1 MAIVRR
7 APSLLM
13 PAAVAGLLGDLAC
26 NQLLGL
32 DDWHARAGDAGATP
46 GEGGGGRACT
56 SNAHC
61 IDPKSGNAAF
71 CVTGNCVNLDLEHCL
86 PQVLPTSIDVG
97 NDDVA
102 LIAAFIPLKGSSP
115 LAAPNAL
122 AFNLALEE
130 LAKAD
135 GIPGEKR
142 RQVAMILCGSED
154 DLVEEA
160 KRHVAEDL
168 RVPFVIAGFDE
179 LGLTDWLENYAVDR
193 QIFTLN
199 PGVSTDAL
207 KLKNTER
214 LLWNLL
220 GTPEGV
226 ALAYRPLL
234 VRTENYVRNKRPSAL
249 RDAPVKV
256 ALLSTDTATEQSVAE
271 VLQNGPIDHTTGEKD
286 LGKALEFNGRSTAE
300 NGKNGDFLFIQVDAI
315 EKGET
320 PNYSGIQAQL
330 SAFRPD
336 VVIALTRD
344 EIVKIVEDYEGPNP
358 GIDPA
363 TRPTWLLSYRNAHP
377 QGLLA
382 YLWTDFKQKRE
393 RFLGVQYAGASKPE
407 QREAWL
413 ARMKAKYPDVP
424 ESSYSAV
431 ENFYDAVYWLA
442 YGLAAAGPGAP
453 TTGRS
458 IREGVR
464 TLLAGPSIYAG
475 PVDTITAAF
484 WRISLEPE
492 TTYVGALGPPDI
504 SEKFGT
510 WNSVGGVY
518 CYVQNDDGLIA
529 PRYDVLRYNGSKG
542 ELDGV
547 LDCFPTTGTF

>member
-1 MAIVRR
+1 MALVRR

-13 PAAVAGLLGDLAC
+13 AAAITSLFGHLGC
-26 NQLLGL
+26 VQVLGL
-32 DDWHARAGDAGATP
+32 DDWRARAGDAGVTP
-46 GEGGGGRACT
+46 GAGGGGPACT
-56 SNAHC
+56 SNAQC
-61 IDPKSGNAAF
+61 MDPKLGNLAF
-71 CVTGNCVNLDLEHCL
+71 CVTGNCVELDQQVCL
-86 PQVLPTSIDVG
+86 PQVFPKSIDVR
-97 NDDVA
+97 NADVA

-122 AFNLALEE
+122 AYNLALEE
-130 LAKAD
+130 LANAG
-135 GIPGEKR
+135 GISGEQR
-142 RQVAMILCGSED
+142 RQVGMILCGSEED
-154 DLVEEA
+154 FVGA

-168 RVPFVIAGFDE
+168 RVPAVIAGFDE
-179 LGLTDWLENYAVDR
+179 LGLQAWLEDYAVKR

-207 KLKNTER
+207 KIKNTER
-214 LLWNLL
+214 LLWSLL
-220 GTPEGV
+220 GTPEDV

-234 VRTENYVRNKRPSAL
+234 VHTEAYARKRRAIGSL
-249 RDAPVKV
+249 KV

-271 VLQNGPIDHTTGEKD
+271 VLQHGPIDHTTGEKD
-286 LGKALEFNGRSTAE
+286 LGKALSFNGLSTAG
-300 NGKNGDFLFIQVDAI
+300 NGDDFLFIQVDAL

-320 PNYSGIQAQL
+320 PNYPQIQKQL
-330 SAFRPD
+330 TDFRPD
-336 VVIALTRD
+336 VVIALTRE
-344 EIVKIVEDYEGPNP
+344 EIVKIARDYEGAISV
-358 GIDPA
+358 IDPA
-363 TRPTWLLSYRNAHP
+363 ALPIWLLSYRNARS
-377 QGLLA
+377 QDLLA
-382 YLWTDFKQKRE
+382 FLGTNFKQKRE
-393 RFLGVQYAGASKPE
+393 RFLGVQYAGASRPE

-453 TTGRS
+453 PTGES

-464 TLLAGPSIYAG
+464 TLLTGPSIYAG
-475 PVDTITAAF
+475 PVDRIIEAF
-484 WRISLEPE
+484 LRISLEPE

-518 CYVQNDDGLIA
+518 CYVQNDDGSIA
-529 PRYDVLRYNGSKG
+529 PRYDVLRYNGSTH

-547 LDCFPTTGTF
+547 LDCFPTDGVF

>member
-7 APSLLM
+7 APALLM
-13 PAAVAGLLGDLAC
+13 AAAVAGLLGDLAC
-26 NQLLGL
+26 NQVLGL
-32 DDWHARAGDAGATP
+32 EDLHARAGDAGATP
-46 GEGGGGRACT
+46 VEGEGEPACT
-56 SNAHC
+56 SNADC
-61 IDPKSGNAAF
+61 IDANSGNAAF
-71 CVTGNCVNLDLEHCL
+71 CVSGTCVNLDRVHCL
-86 PQVLPTSIDVG
+86 SQVSPTSIDIRS
-97 NDDVA
+97 DDVA
-102 LIAAFIPLKGSSP
+102 LIAAFIPLHNSSP

-142 RQVAMILCGSED
+142 RQVAMIWCGSED

-168 RVPFVIAGFDE
+168 RVPAVIAGFDE
-179 LGLTDWLENYAVDR
+179 LGLEAWLEDYAVKS

-199 PGVSTDAL
+199 PGVASDAL
-207 KLKNTER
+207 KIKNTER

-220 GTPEGV
+220 GTPEDV

-234 VRTENYVRNKRPSAL
+234 IRTENYLRNGRPDAP
-249 RDAPVKV
+249 DAPVKV

-271 VLQNGPIDHTTGEKD
+271 VLQNGPIDHTTGQKD
-286 LGKALEFNGRSTAE
+286 LGKALEFNGLSTAANE
-300 NGKNGDFLFIQVDAI
+300 NNGDFVFIQVDAL
-315 EKGET
+315 ENGGT
-320 PNYSGIQAQL
+320 PNYSSIQEQL
-330 SAFRPD
+330 ADFRPD

-344 EIVKIVEDYEGPNP
+344 EIVKIVEDYEGPNS
-358 GIDPA
+358 GIDP
-363 TRPTWLLSYRNAHP
+363 TLRPTWLLSYRNARA

-382 YLWTDFKQKRE
+382 YFLTDFEQKRE
-393 RFLGVQYAGASKPE
+393 RFLGVQYGGASKPE

-413 ARMKAKYPDVP
+413 ARMKAKYPNVP
-424 ESSYSAV
+424 QSSYSAV

-453 TTGRS
+453 TTGES

-475 PVDTITAAF
+475 PVDRITGAF
-484 WRISLEPE
+484 HLISLEPE
-492 TTYVGALGPPDI
+492 TTYEGALGPPDI

-518 CYVQNDDGLIA
+518 CYVQNDDGSIA
-529 PRYDVLRYNGSKG
+529 PRYDVLRYNGSTG